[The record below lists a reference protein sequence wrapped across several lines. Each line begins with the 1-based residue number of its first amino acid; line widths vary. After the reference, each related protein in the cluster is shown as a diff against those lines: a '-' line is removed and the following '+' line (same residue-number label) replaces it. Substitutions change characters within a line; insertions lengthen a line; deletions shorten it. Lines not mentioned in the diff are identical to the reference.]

1 MYKILAKLSFSDDQ
15 LHYLPSCHSTNEIAQ
30 EYLKQGAKE
39 GTIIITDDQFA
50 GKGQKGNE
58 WHSEPGQNLTFSI
71 ILKPHQL
78 APKQQ
83 FLITVAVSLAIK
95 DALEN
100 HLPGEVIIKWP
111 NDIYF
116 QRKKIAGL
124 LIENTLRGTKFESC
138 IIGIGLNVNQ
148 QEFKNGMQATSM
160 AVLSNNSF
168 DRNEVFNQILS
179 AVDKYYSI
187 VIRGNGDSLLP
198 QYHAALLGYG
208 VNKWFKTAD
217 SEFEGVIEGT
227 DDFGRLIIRS
237 DEKYLLFQ
245 HKEVAMII

>member
-1 MYKILAKLSFSDDQ
+1 VYKILANLSFSADQ

-58 WHSEPGQNLTFSI
+58 WHSEPGQNLTFSL
-71 ILKPHQL
+71 ILKPQPL

-83 FLITVAVSLAIK
+83 FLITVAISLAIK

-100 HLPGEVIIKWP
+100 YLPGEVIIKWP
-111 NDIYF
+111 NDIYID
-116 QRKKIAGL
+116 RKKLAGM

-138 IIGIGLNVNQ
+138 ILGIGINVNQ
-148 QEFKNGMQATSM
+148 LAFKKDLRATSM
-160 AVLSNNSF
+160 AVIGKKSYE
-168 DRNEVFNQILS
+168 RNEVFNQLLVAI
-179 AVDKYYSI
+179 DKYYSI
-187 VIRGNGDSLLP
+187 IKNGTGESLLP

-208 VNKWFKTAD
+208 VISKFKTSA
-217 SEFEGVIEGT
+217 SEFDGVIEGT
-227 DDFGRLIIRS
+227 DDFGRLIIRD
-237 DEKYLLFQ
+237 DEKLLVFQ